1 MKIRTTGVHED
12 LGETGR
18 TPRTHFAQD
27 ALAEVQDTR
36 PDREA
41 PAVVSQTVLC
51 RVEGEHPDVIR
62 VDRIAH
68 EAARRV
74 SIQAQHEE
82 ECQVVRVPKDLKAL
96 VADLLVRGG
105 VHEDHDEQ
113 HEVPSD
119 ASRLGVVDV
128 QRNLLPH
135 LWKRGVSGG
144 SLDIANWDVRVRST
158 LKKFT

>member
-1 MKIRTTGVHED
+1 MGMKIHTTGVHED

-41 PAVVSQTVLC
+41 PAVVSQTVLG

-82 ECQVVRVPKDLKAL
+82 ECQVMRVPKDLKAL
-96 VADLLVRGG
+96 VADLLVRRR
-105 VHEDHDEQ
+105 VHKNHDEQ
-113 HEVPSD
+113 HEVAGD
-119 ASRLGVVDV
+119 AARLGVMNV
-128 QRNLLPH
+128 QGNLFPH
-135 LWKRGVSGG
+135 L
-144 SLDIANWDVRVRST
+144 
-158 LKKFT
+158 